1 MKHIARFW
9 GSMLAKRTLSMVLC
23 LALAVTSGGVCIAS
37 ANSLVQETKA
47 AKEEGG
53 QTESE
58 PETEAVLEETKKAP
72 QPEKFGEEM
81 LENDETFEEEDTRCL
96 HEFTALWVGYEC
108 KLTDYVDGY
117 EPGDEVRITASF
129 NKAVTSQIGLYID
142 GAWNS
147 FRGEGKKRNITL
159 VPDSD
164 YLNIQISDLKG
175 MSSVNLTEI
184 SVEIVRK
191 GEADTGKYLHK
202 FTGLW
207 QGFETRFSDFNPDY
221 EPGDKV
227 RVNVTYSKYVSS
239 QLGMNLNGEWSTLV
253 GDGKSITK
261 DVTPDN
267 DYLNI
272 QITDMWANYKVGI
285 VSISVDILEKG
296 PGVSNYSSGSGRLTP
311 TQYTKP
317 GDYVLFSGEA
327 NEKYETNDGWILDCA
342 DTDWVT
348 LKYSCIE
355 DHENWGILGWGA
367 TVDGEWV
374 DGPGYS
380 ADSSDSTKEVTQ
392 IFSVKY
398 LRRMMKITPESN
410 VSYVN
415 LGAYSDGRI
424 EELSLHVGTEIPR
437 EDSLFKDGAPNQ
449 AWVCT
454 DIERILDAPDEKYL
468 CVQYTCAASDFE
480 GWTVLSWGAS
490 VDGEWR
496 NGKSYKASY
505 KEATR
510 VHSFSMRMDAF
521 RSMLHLSWDAKVD
534 SIQLSA
540 YNSARI
546 LDIWIADEKL
556 EDAGDSKKD
565 KIEKEGKYY
574 SSNNNTYYDV
584 SQKEGTEYPQDIELG
599 PWEWTS
605 GDKSLKNEQDIIDAL
620 KEGVYIV
627 VEYEAE
633 GGNEPN
639 LQFTMTDNKQQG
651 VTPTYVSN
659 GTALFSYQD
668 IQDFL
673 SSYLVPWE
681 VKNLQIS
688 SGDGNMVIK
697 SIRIVVDDKE
707 LKEEPI
713 AVLTKSWATYGTE
726 ISKWHSDYEVGDT
739 VKVTVTFDKSAS
751 GAIAF
756 DIGGV
761 WNNGGYIK
769 GKTISR
775 TATPDKDHMDIQIGQ
790 MPENKS
796 HVKIMDIKVEIA
808 GKRNFNDYV
817 VTEGSRIAGALA
829 SSMKET
835 ATAILSSEEINK
847 GVKAVIVME
856 NTSCSDA
863 ETDQIKNLFG
873 SQADQIQIAKV
884 SDIRVYKEND
894 GERIRVSEIEDPI
907 RIKIPVPN
915 ELRKSNYDFAVI
927 RNHNGELTYLED
939 LDGNSD
945 TVTFASNKFSDFAVV
960 YAEPG
965 VFDQMSGA
973 IKVFRSQWSGWETSF
988 SAYNNKYKSGK
999 PTRITLTFDKDVR
1012 AFVDYHKP
1020 DWTRVEGT
1028 GTGKTF
1034 TASITPA
1041 DDSLTIGIADL
1052 DGNGTVKLV
1061 NVKVEQETERI
1072 KQFTAVNDR
1081 FATSFSAF
1089 NEMFVEGYPVTVKLT
1104 FDKEVAG
1111 CIGYH
1116 KNGTLEEITES
1127 QGTPGKV
1134 FTKTFTPG
1142 DDNLYVWIADMNGNA
1157 SVNLTE
1163 VEVVQSVTPIYT
1175 FTHSWGGEGD
1185 TFSGKI
1191 SDYCS
1196 DYETGDKVRI
1206 TAVLN
1211 KMSQVKI
1218 LTDSGGEGKEI
1229 TDTGVRVNLITAPA
1243 GDGFSIQAGD
1253 DSKLPLGIL
1262 NVIIEIVEKADPDP
1276 AEALFTF
1283 TQAWG
1288 GDNSTYETSFSEHME
1303 DGTLF
1308 QPGVETT
1315 VTMTFDETVGVKVQS
1330 YGGEGIEAEGKDKTV
1345 QFTVIP
1351 TEDRFSIQVKSVPG
1365 GKVNL
1370 LSVKAEQKEEPA
1382 DALFTFTQA
1391 WGADNN
1397 TYETSFSEHMK
1408 GGELFRPGAETT
1420 VTLTFDDTVGVKV
1433 QSYGGDGIEA
1443 EGVNRTVQFQVKPTE
1458 DKFSIQVK
1466 SVPRGK
1472 VNLLSVEVEQ
1482 KGEPTEA
1489 LFTFTQA
1496 WGADNNTYEASFS
1509 EHMKDGMRFRPGAE
1523 TTVTLTFDETVG
1535 VKVQSYGGDG
1545 IEAGGTN
1552 KTVQFTVAPTED
1564 NFSIQVKSVPNG
1576 KVNLLSVEV
1585 VQEVESLFTFTQ
1597 AWGGDNNTYEASFS
1611 EHMKDG
1617 MRFQP
1622 GAETTVTLTFDETVG
1637 VKVQSYGGD
1646 GIEAEGTNKT
1656 VQFTVAPTED
1666 NFSIQVKS
1674 VPNGKVNLLSVEAVQ
1689 EVESLF
1695 TFTQAWGGDNNTYE
1709 ASFSE
1714 HMKDGE
1720 VFRLGVETTVTLT
1733 FDETVGVKVQSY
1745 GGDGIEAEGTDKTVQ
1760 FTVTP
1765 TEDRFSIQVK
1775 SVPGGKVNLLF
1786 AEAEQT
1792 GTAFSLDEMIMSE
1805 EPIYGFTQPETVILN
1820 LADYSDE
1827 YENGLGVAVE
1837 MNLFSDGNFYAIVED
1852 ADHMTGKAKIP
1863 DKEKEDGSNVW
1874 GAPAAT
1880 ASNATTADVS
1890 DEEDIPK
1897 ATASNATATAS
1908 NAKAA
1913 AKSDTG
1919 KKTKQNCEPIV
1930 FKSDA
1935 DGMMTIKWSGNPQSG
1950 AIAVTILEMDGTQVN
1965 VDCIDVEEKG
1975 EPSETGSGE
1984 DSKSEEIE
1992 LILAQEPAKKEESR
2006 TEDEDSSQ
2014 DEPEIPD
2021 GKSLRLAEHY

>member
-1 MKHIARFW
+1 M
-9 GSMLAKRTLSMVLC
+9 
-23 LALAVTSGGVCIAS
+23 
-37 ANSLVQETKA
+37 
-47 AKEEGG
+47 
-53 QTESE
+53 
-58 PETEAVLEETKKAP
+58 
-72 QPEKFGEEM
+72 
-81 LENDETFEEEDTRCL
+81 
-96 HEFTALWVGYEC
+96 
-108 KLTDYVDGY
+108 
-117 EPGDEVRITASF
+117 
-129 NKAVTSQIGLYID
+129 
-142 GAWNS
+142 
-147 FRGEGKKRNITL
+147 
-159 VPDSD
+159 
-164 YLNIQISDLKG
+164 
-175 MSSVNLTEI
+175 
-184 SVEIVRK
+184 
-191 GEADTGKYLHK
+191 
-202 FTGLW
+202 
-207 QGFETRFSDFNPDY
+207 
-221 EPGDKV
+221 
-227 RVNVTYSKYVSS
+227 
-239 QLGMNLNGEWSTLV
+239 
-253 GDGKSITK
+253 
-261 DVTPDN
+261 
-267 DYLNI
+267 
-272 QITDMWANYKVGI
+272 
-285 VSISVDILEKG
+285 
-296 PGVSNYSSGSGRLTP
+296 
-311 TQYTKP
+311 
-317 GDYVLFSGEA
+317 
-327 NEKYETNDGWILDCA
+327 
-342 DTDWVT
+342 
-348 LKYSCIE
+348 
-355 DHENWGILGWGA
+355 
-367 TVDGEWV
+367 
-374 DGPGYS
+374 
-380 ADSSDSTKEVTQ
+380 
-392 IFSVKY
+392 
-398 LRRMMKITPESN
+398 
-410 VSYVN
+410 
-415 LGAYSDGRI
+415 
-424 EELSLHVGTEIPR
+424 
-437 EDSLFKDGAPNQ
+437 
-449 AWVCT
+449 
-454 DIERILDAPDEKYL
+454 
-468 CVQYTCAASDFE
+468 
-480 GWTVLSWGAS
+480 
-490 VDGEWR
+490 
-496 NGKSYKASY
+496 
-505 KEATR
+505 
-510 VHSFSMRMDAF
+510 
-521 RSMLHLSWDAKVD
+521 
-534 SIQLSA
+534 
-540 YNSARI
+540 
-546 LDIWIADEKL
+546 
-556 EDAGDSKKD
+556 
-565 KIEKEGKYY
+565 
-574 SSNNNTYYDV
+574 
-584 SQKEGTEYPQDIELG
+584 
-599 PWEWTS
+599 
-605 GDKSLKNEQDIIDAL
+605 
-620 KEGVYIV
+620 
-627 VEYEAE
+627 
-633 GGNEPN
+633 
-639 LQFTMTDNKQQG
+639 
-651 VTPTYVSN
+651 
-659 GTALFSYQD
+659 
-668 IQDFL
+668 
-673 SSYLVPWE
+673 
-681 VKNLQIS
+681 
-688 SGDGNMVIK
+688 
-697 SIRIVVDDKE
+697 
-707 LKEEPI
+707 
-713 AVLTKSWATYGTE
+713 
-726 ISKWHSDYEVGDT
+726 
-739 VKVTVTFDKSAS
+739 
-751 GAIAF
+751 
-756 DIGGV
+756 
-761 WNNGGYIK
+761 
-769 GKTISR
+769 
-775 TATPDKDHMDIQIGQ
+775 
-790 MPENKS
+790 
-796 HVKIMDIKVEIA
+796 
-808 GKRNFNDYV
+808 
-817 VTEGSRIAGALA
+817 
-829 SSMKET
+829 
-835 ATAILSSEEINK
+835 
-847 GVKAVIVME
+847 
-856 NTSCSDA
+856 
-863 ETDQIKNLFG
+863 
-873 SQADQIQIAKV
+873 
-884 SDIRVYKEND
+884 
-894 GERIRVSEIEDPI
+894 
-907 RIKIPVPN
+907 
-915 ELRKSNYDFAVI
+915 
-927 RNHNGELTYLED
+927 
-939 LDGNSD
+939 
-945 TVTFASNKFSDFAVV
+945 
-960 YAEPG
+960 
-965 VFDQMSGA
+965 
-973 IKVFRSQWSGWETSF
+973 
-988 SAYNNKYKSGK
+988 
-999 PTRITLTFDKDVR
+999 
-1012 AFVDYHKP
+1012 DYHKP
-1020 DWTRVEGT
+1020 DWTRVEGI

-1262 NVIIEIVEKADPDP
+1262 NVIIEIVEKAEPDP

-1288 GDNSTYETSFSEHME
+1288 GDNSTYETSFSDHME
-1303 DGTLF
+1303 DGALF

-1496 WGADNNTYEASFS
+1496 WGADNNTYETSFS
-1509 EHMKDGMRFRPGAE
+1509 EHMKDGMP
-1523 TTVTLTFDETVG
+1523 
-1535 VKVQSYGGDG
+1535 
-1545 IEAGGTN
+1545 
-1552 KTVQFTVAPTED
+1552 
-1564 NFSIQVKSVPNG
+1564 
-1576 KVNLLSVEV
+1576 
-1585 VQEVESLFTFTQ
+1585 
-1597 AWGGDNNTYEASFS
+1597 
-1611 EHMKDG
+1611 
-1617 MRFQP
+1617 FQP
-1622 GAETTVTLTFDETVG
+1622 GAETTVTLIFDDTVG

-1674 VPNGKVNLLSVEAVQ
+1674 VPNGKVNLLSVEVVQ

-1837 MNLFSDGNFYAIVED
+1837 INLFSDGNFYAIVED

-1880 ASNATTADVS
+1880 ASNATAADVS

-1919 KKTKQNCEPIV
+1919 KKTKRNCEPIV

-1975 EPSETGSGE
+1975 GPSETGSGE